1 MYSSDANTKV
11 PVSVSPLG
19 TNSISMK
26 MASSVPLAA
35 SVNKSKSGSFAIPF
49 GRLVLV
55 PSFELG
61 PAISETLPELMMMP
75 FSKSR
80 NPGTLRPLVNVPTW
94 PANPVN
100 DCELIVRLPSA
111 VSMTSFARVD
121 ASSVSVISRS
131 ACAAEA
137 NALITASARG
147 LLPGKK
153 RRRAKDDKNVVCRRL
168 MVELARVTPR
178 SDKQT

>member
-1 MYSSDANTKV
+1 MYSSEANTNV

-19 TNSISMK
+19 MNSISMK
-26 MASSVPLAA
+26 MASSVPLGE
-35 SVNKSKSGSFAIPF
+35 SVNKSKSGSFSIPF
-49 GRLVLV
+49 GREVLV
-55 PSFELG
+55 PSSELG

-94 PANPVN
+94 PAKPVN
-100 DCELIVRLPSA
+100 DCESIVRLPST
-111 VSMTSFARVD
+111 VSMTSFARID

-137 NALITASARG
+137 NALNTASARC
-147 LLPGKK
+147 LLPGKQHL
-153 RRRAKDDKNVVCRRL
+153 RANDDENVVCRRL
-168 MVELARVTPR
+168 MA
-178 SDKQT
+178 